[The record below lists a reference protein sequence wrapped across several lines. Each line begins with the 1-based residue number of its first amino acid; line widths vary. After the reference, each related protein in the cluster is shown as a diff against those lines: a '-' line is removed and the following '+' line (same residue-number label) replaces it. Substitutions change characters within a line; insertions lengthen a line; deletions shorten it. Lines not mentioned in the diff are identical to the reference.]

1 MLEGIEG
8 SVLYG
13 IVKLPRQYIRKLWKG
28 VQVLKKSR
36 ICGTGAKMILKVFE
50 FSAVRN
56 VKERCKGLLY
66 EPEVPKK
73 FSASRVV
80 NKSE

>member
-1 MLEGIEG
+1 
-8 SVLYG
+8 
-13 IVKLPRQYIRKLWKG
+13 
-28 VQVLKKSR
+28 
-36 ICGTGAKMILKVFE
+36 MILKVFE